1 MKIDKI
7 KKDKMVMLKLF
18 FIFDIDLLLKF
29 ILYVRYFY
37 LNKIFVGGI
46 DIEWKWWMFGDFLNR
61 NVNRIGSFGWWNSI
75 VNLCK

>member
-1 MKIDKI
+1 MKIDNI

-29 ILYVRYFY
+29 ILYVRYIY

-46 DIEWKWWMFGDFLNR
+46 DLKVYILNE
-61 NVNRIGSFGWWNSI
+61 NGECFEIF
-75 VNLCK
+75 

>member
-7 KKDKMVMLKLF
+7 KKDKMLMLKLF

-46 DIEWKWWMFGDFLNR
+46 YLKVYILNE
-61 NVNRIGSFGWWNSI
+61 NGECLEIF
-75 VNLCK
+75 

>member
-29 ILYVRYFY
+29 ILYVRYIY

-46 DIEWKWWMFGDFLNR
+46 DLKVYILNE
-61 NVNRIGSFGWWNSI
+61 NGECFEIF
-75 VNLCK
+75 

>member
-29 ILYVRYFY
+29 ILYVRYIY

-46 DIEWKWWMFGDFLNR
+46 DLKVYILNE
-61 NVNRIGSFGWWNSI
+61 NSECFEI
-75 VNLCK
+75 F

>member
-29 ILYVRYFY
+29 ILYVRYIY

-46 DIEWKWWMFGDFLNR
+46 DLKVYILNENGEWFEIF
-61 NVNRIGSFGWWNSI
+61 
-75 VNLCK
+75 

>member
-29 ILYVRYFY
+29 KLYVRYIY

-46 DIEWKWWMFGDFLNR
+46 DLKVYILNE
-61 NVNRIGSFGWWNSI
+61 NGECFEIF
-75 VNLCK
+75 

>member
-29 ILYVRYFY
+29 ILYVRYIY

-46 DIEWKWWMFGDFLNR
+46 DLKVYILNE
-61 NVNRIGSFGWWNSI
+61 NGEGLEIF
-75 VNLCK
+75 

>member
-7 KKDKMVMLKLF
+7 KKKMVMLKLF

-29 ILYVRYFY
+29 ILYVRYIY

-46 DIEWKWWMFGDFLNR
+46 DLKVYILNE
-61 NVNRIGSFGWWNSI
+61 NGECFEIF
-75 VNLCK
+75 